1 MPIIVF
7 VHINYFNAF
16 ILDFNRICLNSFS
29 RNASIIKIH
38 LKRHFCANYPSALFA
53 RVWRAKIA
61 NVPLWLAACKKTFMG
76 LDTRRGD
83 KSINF
88 IKNF

>member
-1 MPIIVF
+1 
-7 VHINYFNAF
+7 
-16 ILDFNRICLNSFS
+16 
-29 RNASIIKIH
+29 
-38 LKRHFCANYPSALFA
+38 LFA

-88 IKNF
+88 INNF